1 MKTGDL
7 RISGG
12 LPGTAAASAPGA
24 TTPPRTTS
32 ATNADAQ
39 PQVRRRRNML
49 DGVRTTYGVQA
60 LGFGSKSSRGMSTVE
75 LPRTR
80 QQRRAEPTRP
90 VWRDLP
96 KTSKTTFSGQFAQA
110 VTTGTPTVS
119 GVSAAVDNCDLA
131 MRSVEGS
138 DAHLQELFGSLDQPH
153 VAELRTAL
161 HAYSHL
167 VPGRPFQQVAYL
179 AEALWLAGGG
189 EASMALDVL
198 QVLPHLDL
206 AHRPARLDSAPQWRA
221 AMALAASPDGLDCF
235 LHLKG
240 LVDHRQLNGE
250 LPPGRAFAALPR
262 NGFDPG
268 NTVACETLMWRT
280 TLTAMAQVEREPQGG
295 SPTLAARCLQHVS
308 RLVPAL
314 QAIRETLHANEQERI
329 DALIDAA
336 GGGAAYADLR
346 AYADNLRADSAV
358 RKAGKWLKEFAAWLQ
373 RCEKADKHTAWNW
386 SGPVRNAAIGS
397 SPLYSLVKM
406 GDGGFS
412 MKHSGQE
419 MQDIHT
425 ELVLSA
431 CDLLRMQLDLN
442 ISLPGTVTPPGQA
455 LERVALTTVLQTAV
469 ALVDPAGHA
478 QDRRAVMM
486 HLDAAGLEGGD
497 TPRFLA
503 EFDATWLGSDV
514 AQPCLDG
521 MCAAA
526 MEKLDALQIEMTP
539 EAVRHALLNACQHLT
554 PSGLAAASAALPVV
568 RDEMLSAN
576 ERLGRLD
583 IINGSRKFMPVVSLQ
598 ALGEHVRGRLAILAA
613 MEKGNLRPESGTIE
627 DVSNY
632 FVRAM
637 KWHQDNSMSAD
648 DGVRAGIENL
658 LIPVPLPSGA
668 ILNIRPTLAGEQSA
682 SFGINADN
690 DGTRINIGVAKGVN
704 GALGATGGYGWD
716 FLDKNLKAG
725 VFGDVAVG
733 GNFRMKRGVTLLMR
747 RDYTLAENAETP
759 TSKIVN
765 RSYGG
770 MDTGAHRALSMSFF
784 RFAEELARNP
794 KRLASEAIVAAR
806 RQGVPEDQ
814 QQQIRT
820 PAQDRLNPFGAGEL
834 TRGER
839 KAMRARGRERDLEQ
853 MSGKDILQAFYL
865 DENFRYLAN
874 QVGISLSSRREHAL
888 DITFGITGRAQ
899 AGSAN
904 VPGTREND
912 SGERK
917 ESLYGNVNINL
928 VQGRLRLFDKS
939 VRKDVGSGAF
949 KQTVKST
956 TKSVTSGASLSAS
969 LPSPFGNKRVSEGK
983 PSGAVDAS
991 AQVTWYED
999 QQSDMIRLHEHAD
1012 GRLDTF
1018 NCYRGT
1024 NDTRFADFRARV
1036 ERYRPALSA
1045 LVGGNDGLN
1054 HMLHQIRERFPGG
1067 DVAHLIRWRLD
1078 QQAGRNADALRGLHG
1093 LKGMRREVLETRLKT
1108 LGGPAGRNLGVA
1120 DLRERK
1126 SMLHTAIQTVKQ
1138 SMARL
1143 EEKRAAVLC
1152 AEENYEPY
1160 GIGVNELKQ
1169 KEKPSGLRYMALLAA
1184 RKAVSGA
1191 RETDWASSA
1200 AREGTH
1206 QENQRTRIA
1215 AAETRL
1221 LEQLREQ
1228 GDTGSYCRAVDA
1240 MLHRGSHQAAG
1251 QALDDF
1257 RQCAGDADPG
1267 TQASLMQTMRTLV
1280 HEALAGSAIPA
1291 GWSAATRAWLA
1302 GDAS

>member
-1 MKTGDL
+1 MKTGDV
-7 RISGG
+7 RISGSLTG
-12 LPGTAAASAPGA
+12 NGVAAASEAIAPSRA
-24 TTPPRTTS
+24 TS
-32 ATNADAQ
+32 ANTADPQ

-49 DGVRTTYGVQA
+49 DGVRTTYTVQA
-60 LGFGSKSSRGMSTVE
+60 LGFGSKSSRGMTTVE
-75 LPRTR
+75 VPRSQR
-80 QQRRAEPTRP
+80 QMRTDPTRP

-110 VTTGTPTVS
+110 VTTGAPTVS

-131 MRSVEGS
+131 MRSLEGS

-153 VAELRTAL
+153 VAALRTAL

-167 VPGRPFQQVAYL
+167 VPARPFQQVAYL
-179 AEALWLAGGG
+179 AEALWLAGNGD
-189 EASMALDVL
+189 ASMALDVL

-250 LPPGRAFAALPR
+250 LPLGQAFAALPR

-268 NTVACETLMWRT
+268 NAVASETLLWRT

-295 SPTLAARCLQHVS
+295 APTLAARCLQHVS

-314 QAIRETLHANEQERI
+314 PAIRETPHANEQARI

-346 AYADNLRADSAV
+346 AYADNLKTDRAV
-358 RKAGKWLKEFAAWLQ
+358 RKAGKWLKEFATWLQ
-373 RCEKADKHTAWNW
+373 RCEKADKHAIWDW
-386 SGPVRNAAIGS
+386 CGPVRNAAIGS

-412 MKHSGQE
+412 LKHSGQE

-442 ISLPGTVTPPGQA
+442 ISFPGTVTPPEQA

-478 QDRRAVMM
+478 QDRQAILM
-486 HLDAAGLEGGD
+486 HLDAAALESGD

-503 EFDATWLGSDV
+503 EFDAAWLGSEV
-514 AQPCLDG
+514 ARPCLDG

-526 MEKLDALQIEMTP
+526 MEKLDALQIDMTP
-539 EAVRHALLNACQHLT
+539 EAVRHALLNACRSLT
-554 PSGLAAASAALPVV
+554 PAGLAIASAALPVV
-568 RDEMLSAN
+568 RDEMVSAN

-583 IINGSRKFMPVVSLQ
+583 IINGSRKFMPVASLQ
-598 ALGEHVRGRLAILAA
+598 ALGEHVQGRLAILAA
-613 MEKGNLRPESGTIE
+613 METGNLRPESGTIE

-682 SFGINADN
+682 SFGVNADN

-704 GALGATGGYGWD
+704 GALGVTGGYGWD
-716 FLDKNLKAG
+716 FLDKNSKTG

-747 RDYTLAENAETP
+747 RDYTLADNTETP
-759 TSKIVN
+759 TAKVVN
-765 RSYGG
+765 HSYEG
-770 MDTGAHRALSMSFF
+770 MDTGAHRALSMAFF
-784 RFAEELARNP
+784 QFAAKLARNP

-814 QQQIRT
+814 QQQIRA
-820 PAQDRLNPFGAGEL
+820 PAQDRLNPFGSGAL

-839 KAMRARGRERDLEQ
+839 KAMRAQSREEDLKR
-853 MSGKDILQAFYL
+853 MSGQDIMQAFYM
-865 DENFRYLAN
+865 DADFRYRAN
-874 QVGISLSSRREHAL
+874 QVGVSLSSRKEHAL
-888 DITFGITGRAQ
+888 DITFGIAGRAQ
-899 AGSAN
+899 GGSAN

-912 SGERK
+912 SGARN
-917 ESLYGNVNINL
+917 ESLYGNININL

-956 TKSVTSGASLSAS
+956 TKSVSSGVSLSAS

-983 PSGAVDAS
+983 PSGVVDAS

-1024 NDTRFADFRARV
+1024 NDTRFADFHARV
-1036 ERYRPALSA
+1036 ERHRPALSA
-1045 LVGGNDGLN
+1045 LVGGDDSLDD
-1054 HMLHQIRERFPGG
+1054 MLHQIRERFPGG

-1093 LKGMRREVLETRLKT
+1093 LKGMRREALETRLNI
-1108 LGGPAGRNLGVA
+1108 LGGPAGRHLGVTE
-1120 DLRERK
+1120 LRERK
-1126 SMLHTAIQTVKQ
+1126 SMLHTAIETVKL

-1152 AEENYEPY
+1152 AGENYAPY

-1184 RKAVSGA
+1184 RKAVSGT

-1206 QENQRTRIA
+1206 RENQRGQIA
-1215 AAETRL
+1215 VAETRL
-1221 LEQLREQ
+1221 LEQLRVQ
-1228 GDTGSYCRAVDA
+1228 GNASSYCKAIDA
-1240 MLHRGSHQAAG
+1240 LLRRGSQLAAG

-1257 RQCAGDADPG
+1257 RRLADPV
-1267 TQASLMQTMRTLV
+1267 ALADAAQTMRAVV
-1280 HEALAGSAIPA
+1280 HGALAGVTVPA
-1291 GWSAATRAWLA
+1291 DWSVATRAWLA
-1302 GDAS
+1302 GDA